1 MIVRKKNIE
10 KTIKEEKKGIM
21 SYMGEYETIEFQGI
35 PIATWKKT
43 KDSLKFDNNSFKND
57 HPELYK
63 EYLINRD
70 GHRRFN
76 LKNTEK

>member
-1 MIVRKKNIE
+1 
-10 KTIKEEKKGIM
+10 
-21 SYMGEYETIEFQGI
+21 MGEYETIEFQGI

-70 GHRRFN
+70 GYRRFN